1 MIYCGGHPGTASSH
15 CGADACKVKD
25 AVDFM
30 LQWVRSVSSNNG
42 NDMLQATDAARTQ
55 QLDFIE
61 SALQKASSLP
71 GWTVLMGHHPA
82 FSGDESYFIEDDTGL
97 PESSAWARVS
107 TADHCICRGQG
118 FKLE

>member
-1 MIYCGGHPGTASSH
+1 V
-15 CGADACKVKD
+15 CKVKG
-25 AVDFM
+25 ASLSVE
-30 LQWVRSVSSNNG
+30 LPGLCAAAGALSVSVDNV
-42 NDMLQATDAARTQ
+42 NDILQATDAARTQ

-61 SALQKASSLP
+61 SALQEASSLP

-107 TADHCICRGQG
+107 TTDSCIRSGQG
-118 FKLE
+118 VKLD